1 MTIQTIPT
9 AIKRFKTPASER
21 VGMRTT
27 DEIASMRDAA
37 RAVVVPEQEEVEYAG
52 EYANSKDPR
61 GYGDPSADD

>member
-1 MTIQTIPT
+1 MST
-9 AIKRFKTPASER
+9 A
-21 VGMRTT
+21 
-27 DEIASMRDAA
+27 DEIASMRDVA